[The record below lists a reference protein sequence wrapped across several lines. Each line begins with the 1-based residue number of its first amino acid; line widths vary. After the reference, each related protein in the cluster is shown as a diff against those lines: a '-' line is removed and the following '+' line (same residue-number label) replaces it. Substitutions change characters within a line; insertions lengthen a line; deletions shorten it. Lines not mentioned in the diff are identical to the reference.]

1 MIVQPL
7 IINVIMDKK
16 KYQLVAWTRN
26 VKGQDDPEIRMIPSL
41 HLDMQEPYF
50 KEISRCQQEKRRS
63 GGLDTELA
71 SRFVKAYEENAR
83 FLFRTGHY
91 GDGLRFL
98 RLAALYCI
106 YSDDDSWVFWD
117 TDLGSYM
124 YLCGR
129 LREDFLCITRE
140 FLALAEKYGRHD
152 ILMEKESKELLEIYA
167 GQTSEERDLN
177 RHLKKMR
184 AWK

>member
-7 IINVIMDKK
+7 IIDVIMEKK
-16 KYQLVAWTRN
+16 KYQLVAWTRK

-41 HLDMQEPYF
+41 HHDMQEPYF
-50 KEISRCQQEKRRS
+50 KEIGRCQQEERRS
-63 GGLDTELA
+63 GVLDTELA
-71 SRFVKAYEENAR
+71 SRFVKAYEENAG

-106 YSDDDSWVFWD
+106 YSDDDSWAFWD

-124 YLCGR
+124 YFCGR
-129 LREDFLCITRE
+129 LREDFLRITRE
-140 FLALAEKYGRHD
+140 FIALAEKYGRHD
-152 ILMEKESKELLEIYA
+152 ILMEKESKELLEVYA
-167 GQTSEERDLN
+167 GQTSEEKDLN